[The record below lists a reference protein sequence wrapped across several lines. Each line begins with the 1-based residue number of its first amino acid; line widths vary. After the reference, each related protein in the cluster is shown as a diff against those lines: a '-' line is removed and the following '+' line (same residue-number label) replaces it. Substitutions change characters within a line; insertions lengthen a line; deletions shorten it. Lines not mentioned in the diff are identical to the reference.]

1 MRILYCP
8 IFEGGEIHETALT
21 HKRGL
26 FNSLSQRAHVWEFD
40 YLANDVDT
48 LYQGF
53 VNRIN
58 TFQPDMILTQFHAAD
73 LLSPEQIRDLRA
85 MRPEMLFCNWSGDS
99 WAHSLT
105 AEPILAM
112 AREFDMQLVAAPDA
126 LPVYEAAGIRAAYWN
141 IAVETSIGPL
151 PDMPTYDVVFLA
163 NVINEKRRTLM
174 ERLKAMD
181 SIRVGIYGDW
191 EYSDGRNVYH
201 FAAGEALYKNATLA
215 IADNVYPDQTNYV
228 SNRPMQALAA
238 GGAMLLHQHVPKM
251 RELTGW
257 EHGEHYI
264 EWQTIDDLMPLIR
277 HWLQPEQF
285 IQRYAIV
292 ASGQAQT
299 LEKHSYDERVRV
311 LFEEFLPMMR
321 REGAKS

>member
-8 IFEGGEIHETALT
+8 IMEQGSVHDTAIT
-21 HKRGL
+21 QKRGL
-26 FNSLSQRAHVWEFD
+26 FNALSKRVHVWEWD

-53 VNRIN
+53 VNRLN
-58 TFQPDMILTQFHAAD
+58 TFDPDMVITQFHAGD
-73 LLSPEQIRDLRA
+73 LLTPEQIRELRA
-85 MRPEMLFCNWSGDS
+85 LRPDRIFCNWAGDS

-112 AREFDMQLVAAPDA
+112 AREYDMQLIAAPDA

-141 IAVETSIGPL
+141 IAVETSVVPL

-163 NVINEKRRTLM
+163 NVINEKRRVLM

-181 SIRVGIYGDW
+181 SISVGIYGDW
-191 EYSDGRNVYH
+191 EHADGRNVYD
-201 FAAGEALYKNATLA
+201 FAAGEALYRNATLA
-215 IADNVYPDQTNYV
+215 IADNVYQDQTNYV

-257 EHGEHYI
+257 VDGEHYE
-264 EWQTIDDLMPLIR
+264 EWQDIDHLQRLIR
-277 HWLQPEQF
+277 FWMCDSADERH
-285 IQRYAIV
+285 YIV
-292 ASGQAQT
+292 RRGQKQVLA
-299 LEKHSYDERVRV
+299 KHSYDERVRV
-311 LFEEFLPMMR
+311 LFEEFLPLIR